1 MARPFTYISSKMYYN
16 LEIYFFRLAMYTD
29 SEEYAEL
36 PHKKR
41 NKIDKEII
49 WMNSMLYLMQ
59 MFRQI
64 DAAERPVMAW
74 KKKPEEN
81 EENRLYRFSSV
92 TTAGRC
98 LDVPSTK
105 VSAVARGERPSAGG
119 YKFQYET
126 DYHQETERNAEVVG
140 LKQQQKANELLNYFS
155 KINNKR

>member
-49 WMNSMLYLMQ
+49 WMSSMLYLMQ

-74 KKKPEEN
+74 KKSLKKMKRIDYIDSLVLLQQE
-81 EENRLYRFSSV
+81 
-92 TTAGRC
+92 
-98 LDVPSTK
+98 DV
-105 VSAVARGERPSAGG
+105 
-119 YKFQYET
+119 
-126 DYHQETERNAEVVG
+126 
-140 LKQQQKANELLNYFS
+140 
-155 KINNKR
+155 